1 MKQKKSKRFLSVQKS
16 RGFLTCS
23 QCGVCCKLFLINLN
37 EEEYWSGKY
46 QTVFEEFGLVEFEE
60 AELTGA
66 NILEQKED
74 GSCIYLE
81 NGKCIIHKKRPIVC
95 RNFFCD
101 SKEDKF
107 KSMINK
113 IKYNKLRN

>member
-1 MKQKKSKRFLSVQKS
+1 MEQKFSGQKS
-16 RGFLTCS
+16 PGLLTCS

-37 EEEYWSGKY
+37 EEEYLSGKY
-46 QTVFEEFGLVEFEE
+46 QTVFEEFGLVEFKE

-74 GSCIYLE
+74 GSCVYLE
-81 NGKCIIHKKRPIVC
+81 NFRCSIHKKKPIVC

-101 SKEDKF
+101 SKEDGF
-107 KSMINK
+107 KSMIQK
-113 IKYNKLRN
+113 IKCAKSRTHQ